1 MGIPSQN
8 QGPVDNDD
16 EWVWSDSE
24 VNKVRELSGLFRHVY
39 MVAVSFDVYIL
50 VEKLLLRRDII
61 SLK

>member
-1 MGIPSQN
+1 M
-8 QGPVDNDD
+8 
-16 EWVWSDSE
+16 
-24 VNKVRELSGLFRHVY
+24 RELSGLFRHVY